1 MSPLG
6 PVALVVNPVA
16 MRTTSRLRAEALR
29 ALAPHGLEWTLVTRG
44 PGDAG
49 RLAAQAAAEGARVVV
64 TVGGDG
70 TVGEAAGALAGGPVA
85 LLPLPGGNANV
96 FARATGWPNDPHRAL
111 ATAGRA
117 LAAGALRDVRL
128 GRLRAGG
135 RDRVFV
141 INAGF
146 GLDAATV
153 EWIESRPR
161 LKRRLR
167 WLGFALGA
175 AVVTAGA
182 GRRAPRLSARV
193 DDGPAV
199 DVLASLVACGTPY
212 TYTGPRPLDLVPG
225 ASFDGTLAWL
235 GLTRSRLHELARLAA
250 LAALGRPLPVGR
262 APLVGGPVPRTLVV
276 RAEDPA
282 AVQADGEP
290 LGHHEL
296 FEVGPGP
303 VLRIVDPRGGGA
315 PRP

>member
-1 MSPLG
+1 MSVLG

-16 MRTTSRLRAEALR
+16 MRTTSRLRAETLR
-29 ALAPHGLEWTLVTRG
+29 ALARHGLEWSLVTRG

-70 TVGEAAGALAGGPVA
+70 TVAEAAGALAGGPVA
-85 LLPLPGGNANV
+85 LVPLPGGNANV

-111 ATAGRA
+111 AIMARA
-117 LAAGALRDVRL
+117 LVSGTVRDTRL
-128 GRLRAGG
+128 GRLRVDG

-141 INAGF
+141 INAGM

-153 EWIESRPR
+153 EWIETRPR

-175 AVVTAGA
+175 AVVTTGA
-182 GRRAPRLSARV
+182 GRRAPRLSACV
-193 DDGPAV
+193 DDGPPV

-212 TYTGPRPLDLVPG
+212 TYTGPRALDLVPG
-225 ASFDGTLAWL
+225 ASFDGTVAWL
-235 GLTRSRLHELARLAA
+235 GLTRVRPHELARLVA
-250 LAALGRPLPVGR
+250 LAAMGRTLPVGR
-262 APLVGGPVPRTLVV
+262 APLVGGPVPGTLVV
-276 RAEDPA
+276 RAEGPA

-296 FEVGPGP
+296 LEVGPGSA
-303 VLRIVDPRGGGA
+303 LRTLDPRSGG
-315 PRP
+315 PPSP

>member
-1 MSPLG
+1 MSAVG
-6 PVALVVNPVA
+6 PVALVMNPVA
-16 MRTTSRLRAEALR
+16 MRTSSRLRAEALR

-49 RLAAQAAAEGARVVV
+49 RLAAQAASEGARVVV

-85 LLPLPGGNANV
+85 MLPLPGGNANV
-96 FARATGWPNDPHRAL
+96 FARAIGWPNDPHRAL

-117 LAAGALRDVRL
+117 LEAGALRDARL
-128 GRLRAGG
+128 GLVRAGG

-141 INAGF
+141 INAGM

-153 EWIESRPR
+153 EWIETRPR

-175 AVVTAGA
+175 AVVTTGA
-182 GRRAPRLSARV
+182 ARHAPRLAASV
-193 DDGPAV
+193 DDGSPV

-212 TYTGPRPLDLVPG
+212 TFSGPRPLDLVPG
-225 ASFDGTLAWL
+225 ASFDGALAWL
-235 GLTRSRLHELARLAA
+235 GLTRARPHELMHLMA
-250 LAALGRPLPVGR
+250 LAAVGRPLPVGR
-262 APLVGGPVPRTLVV
+262 GPLVGGPVPRSLVV
-276 RAEDPA
+276 RADRPA
-282 AVQADGEP
+282 AVQADGEV

-303 VLRIVDPRGGGA
+303 VLSLVDPRSGG
-315 PRP
+315 PPHP